1 MIVLCPAIFVF
12 VLTVFL
18 FCKEIRIDNKRYL
31 EDDRLGDEHILKE
44 VERFLKEKAIE

>member
-18 FCKEIRIDNKRYL
+18 FWREIRIDNKRYL
-31 EDDRLGDEHILKE
+31 EDDRLGDKHILRE
-44 VERFLKEKAIE
+44 VERFLKEKTIE